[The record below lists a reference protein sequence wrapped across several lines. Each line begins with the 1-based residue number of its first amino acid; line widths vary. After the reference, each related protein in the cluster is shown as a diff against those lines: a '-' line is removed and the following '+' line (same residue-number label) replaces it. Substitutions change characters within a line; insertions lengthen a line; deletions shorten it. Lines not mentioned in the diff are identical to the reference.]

1 MDFNDANPQRVFDV
15 IPADTVATLHMTV
28 RPGNAGE
35 GGLLRR
41 SKDGN
46 SEALDCEFTVVD
58 GPYAK
63 RKVWGL
69 FTLVGT
75 TPNHATAAEISRS
88 RLRAILESAR
98 GIRPD
103 DTSAAAKQARQ
114 VASYQDF
121 DGLRFVGRI
130 GVEPARDSYP
140 AKNALIEAITPDRR
154 DWHPVEQ
161 IVKHDGA
168 TATAGNTTGGAP
180 APAKPE
186 PTKIEKPQWAR
197 KAS

>member
-1 MDFNDANPQRVFDV
+1 MDFNDADPQRVFDV
-15 IPADTVATLHMTV
+15 IPADTIATLHVTV
-28 RPGNAGE
+28 RPGNAGD

-103 DTSAAAKQARQ
+103 DMSTTAKQARQ
-114 VASYQDF
+114 VAGYRDF

-130 GVEPARDSYP
+130 GIEPARDGYP
-140 AKNALIEAITPDRR
+140 ARNVLLEAITPDRR

-161 IVKHDGA
+161 IVK
-168 TATAGNTTGGAP
+168 NGGAA
-180 APAKPE
+180 APVTGAGTTPPKPE

>member
-15 IPADTVATLHMTV
+15 IPTGTIAELHMIV

-35 GGLLRR
+35 NSLLRR

-46 SEALDCEFTVVD
+46 SEALDCELTVVD

-63 RKVWGL
+63 RKVWAL
-69 FTLVGT
+69 FTLVGA

-103 DTSAAAKQARQ
+103 DMSETAKRARQ
-114 VASYQDF
+114 VAGYQDF
-121 DGLRFVGRI
+121 DGIRFIGRI
-130 GVEPARDSYP
+130 GVEPARGSYP
-140 AKNALIEAITPDRR
+140 AKNTLLAAVTPDQQ
-154 DWHPVEQ
+154 DWHRVEQ
-161 IVKHDGA
+161 VAKHSGVA
-168 TATAGNTTGGAP
+168 
-180 APAKPE
+180 APAKTSAKPVT
-186 PTKIEKPQWAR
+186 PDQGAAKIARPAWA
-197 KAS
+197 S